1 MISVLVFGRNDEHG
15 YKLPLRACTSIN
27 CVAEM
32 LQNSDEI
39 VFCDYATEEGRIS
52 FPESVS
58 TSLTKRSRDLLKVVK
73 VPFEVH
79 RRRFGRRTSASI
91 IPAVA
96 YNVAL
101 RHSNPGNRWVL
112 ITTTDMV
119 FVPRNPNDTLHAIC
133 SALADGFFSI
143 PRYEM
148 PEYLWESL
156 DPRDP
161 ITTIDK
167 FRQWGR
173 TFHLEEDVDTEL
185 PDLYDA
191 PGDFMLVLR
200 DEITAIAGFDEGMI
214 LGPIGPD
221 SNLSCRL
228 SFLGRNV
235 TGLADRL
242 AGYHCDHTRHYSG
255 SHSANRLQNDFIV
268 FVRSLSQAQLPWQ
281 AERWGLAGE
290 PIEEIRVNND
300 TPRRRCVELGDL
312 SRGKRLAAATEKIL
326 AEAPSRHLVASLT
339 HEAFNIATYPSEHVL
354 PFLTDRLSTF
364 PEDARVGYI
373 GANSVLARYLAHLVA
388 ATSNSRA
395 LLGYDGLLPPS
406 DALQLASL
414 DTLYQHRDVL
424 IFDFGFDDRSF
435 AGKPKIE
442 MLPRHERQS
451 LYAVL
456 RAFERVMEWERID
469 ALCRDIIAVNAIN
482 TCAEP
487 IVNGALLLNL
497 TPFSTRVRHG
507 RVRTKPVTYAVNAAE
522 AEYLSAALGRHAGIP
537 ARELSH
543 AKSVVRRLL
552 DAGPE
557 LSIRKQWAMPAVVAA
572 LQWPPLAEIEGVT
585 QAYIDALL
593 ERVEAARSSNRS
605 LERLSEGLS
614 GLFSKPYAPGHCKI
628 ADVDDW
634 ENPHWLQHAARV
646 APPDGGYPFQTR
658 DRGVWERAQLLS
670 VLHQHGLLN
679 RDSRIAVVAS
689 QADDLPVILTDLVGT
704 VDLIDGRPRADERER
719 HRWLDRPRL
728 FDLDRIS
735 VCDDGIESL
744 IEAGPQFDA
753 ILFIHSIIFACGL
766 DNFARLFR
774 WAERALNPNGLI
786 GMAFDVSID
795 AEPSFS
801 WPTADVLGSGR
812 AAHAFEQAS
821 GLRFTDAFNLRMKK
835 ESLDLYADVES
846 RGELRTSATLMLE
859 PGASA
864 SRLSDWNEVAFNF
877 MYSGRNLLPA
887 MSVTERGERKND
899 VVYSRSDRDHGKF
912 LFGPHLSLL
921 EGTYEVQIDA
931 AIEHSVAGIAMS
943 VEVGRGP
950 LRIMGPELV
959 TSKTLDKGGRV
970 RVAFSVS
977 ADDTGP
983 FDIRI
988 SSMGRG
994 RLAVSAVRIRRSAE
1008 AAAIRPN
1015 AIWRLTVP
1023 IRRVARRLPWWR
1035 LTLLMR
1041 RVARRLPWLRRV
1053 VHYARKARKRPQ
1065 I

>member
-15 YKLPLRACTSIN
+15 YNLPLRACISIN

-32 LQNSDEI
+32 LQSSDEI
-39 VFCDYATEEGRIS
+39 VFCDYATEEGRVS

-73 VPFEVH
+73 VPVEVH

-133 SALADGFFSI
+133 LSLADGFFSI

-148 PEYLWESL
+148 PEYLWETL

-167 FRQWGR
+167 FRGWGR

-228 SFLGRNV
+228 SFIGRKI
-235 TGLADRL
+235 TSLADRL
-242 AGYHCDHTRHYSG
+242 AGYHCDHTRGHSA
-255 SHSANRLQNDFIV
+255 SHSANRLQNDFTV

-300 TPRRRCVELGDL
+300 TPRRRCVELGDFW
-312 SRGKRLAAATEKIL
+312 RGKRLAAATEKIL

-373 GANSVLARYLAHLVA
+373 GANSVLVGYLARLVA
-388 ATSNSRA
+388 ATFNSRP

-456 RAFERVMEWERID
+456 RAFERVVEWERID
-469 ALCRDIIAVNAIN
+469 ELCREIIAVNAIN

-507 RVRTKPVTYAVNAAE
+507 RVQTRAVTYMTNAAE

-557 LSIRKQWAMPAVVAA
+557 LSIPKQWAMPAVVAA
-572 LQWPPLAEIEGVT
+572 LQWPPLAEIEGVI
-585 QAYIDALL
+585 QSYIDALL

-634 ENPHWLQHAARV
+634 ENPDWLQHAARV
-646 APPDGGYPFQTR
+646 APPDGGYAFQTR

-670 VLHQHGLLN
+670 VLHQHGVLN

-689 QADDLPVILTDLVGT
+689 QADDLPVILTDLVGM
-704 VDLIDGRPRADERER
+704 VDLIDGRPRSDERER

-728 FDLDRIS
+728 FDLNRIS

-744 IEAGPQFDA
+744 IGTGPQFDA

-766 DNFARLFR
+766 DNFVRLLR
-774 WAERALNPNGLI
+774 CAERALKPNGVI
-786 GMAFDVSID
+786 GLAFDVSID
-795 AEPSFS
+795 AEPSIS

-812 AAHAFEQAS
+812 AAHAFERAS
-821 GLRFTDAFNLRMKK
+821 GLQFTDAFNLRMKK
-835 ESLDLYADVES
+835 ESLDLYADIDPG
-846 RGELRTSATLMLE
+846 GELRTSATVILE
-859 PGASA
+859 PGPCI
-864 SRLSDWNEVAFNF
+864 SRLSNWNEVAFNL
-877 MYSGRNLLPA
+877 MYAGRNLLPA
-887 MSVTERGERKND
+887 MSVTELGERQD
-899 VVYSRSDRDHGKF
+899 GVVYARSDRGTGKLLVGPDLF
-912 LFGPHLSLL
+912 LF
-921 EGTYEVQIDA
+921 EGNYEVQIDG
-931 AIEHSVAGIAMS
+931 AIEHLVDGIAMN
-943 VEVGRGP
+943 VEVGRGL
-950 LRIMGPELV
+950 LRIVGPQLA
-959 TSKTLDKGGRV
+959 TSKALDMGQGV
-970 RVAFSVS
+970 RIGFSVS
-977 ADDTGP
+977 ADDAGP
-983 FDIRI
+983 FEIRI
-988 SSMGRG
+988 ASMGRG
-994 RLAVSAVRIRRSAE
+994 RLTVSAVRIRRTPE
-1008 AAAIRPN
+1008 AAAIRRN
-1015 AIWRLTVP
+1015 STWRLTAP
-1023 IRRVARRLPWWR
+1023 IRRVARRVPWWR
-1035 LTLLMR
+1035 LIVLIR
-1041 RVARRLPWLRRV
+1041 RVVRRLPWLRRLI
-1053 VHYARKARKRPQ
+1053 HYARKVAGR
-1065 I
+1065 